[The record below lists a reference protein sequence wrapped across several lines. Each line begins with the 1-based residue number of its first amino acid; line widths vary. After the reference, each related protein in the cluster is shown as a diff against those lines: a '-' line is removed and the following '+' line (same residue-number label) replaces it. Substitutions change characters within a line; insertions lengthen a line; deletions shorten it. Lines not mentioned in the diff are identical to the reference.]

1 MEERVTTPV
10 CGFWPLTSD
19 TYYVS
24 ASSTGGSTGTYKLSM
39 TESSPEGAVVTF
51 GAFSLSNYNLGD
63 FSNLISY
70 NSSRIVARDSAGNYM
85 TIYGRFSYSSESSF
99 NDSSLKSISL
109 NQGAPNG
116 PLVISF
122 ENLNAKLGSFLNSAN
137 PEQYILRGNDLFIGN
152 IYDDGIIGFAGND
165 TIIGGEGD
173 DALAG
178 GGGNDSLEGNEGNDF
193 LVGGPGSDILVG
205 GSGDDG
211 YEVDDA
217 GDQVIEMADEGD
229 DVVASAIHYQLPQNV
244 ESLVLFGAK
253 PISGTGND
261 LDNLIV
267 GNAASN
273 RLDGGGG
280 ADTLEGGKG
289 NDFYV
294 YDPADVIVE
303 HANGGADTIL
313 SSIDYTLI
321 QFCEHVT
328 LMQGAGDIS
337 ATGNDVNNTLT
348 GNEGHNALFGA
359 GGNDLLRGG
368 EGNDTLDGGA
378 GADRLE
384 GGAGDDMFYVDARG
398 DVVIETAGAGRDVVV
413 SAIDY
418 ALGGY
423 LEDLTLTG
431 DAVKAIGNAA
441 DNVLTGNAAA
451 NVLNGGKGAD
461 TMAGGG
467 GDDLYICNDP
477 GDVVTENAGE
487 GIDTVMSAANCV
499 LAANVENL
507 TLIGTAIEGTGNS
520 DANVLVGNAYHN
532 ILIGL
537 GGNDTINGGAGN
549 DTMVGGA
556 GDDEY
561 VVNSPKDSIVEIA
574 GEGTDKVN
582 SAVSFDL
589 SVAGAHVEN
598 LTLIGRANLSAR
610 GDAGNN
616 VLEGNA
622 GSNVLDGRAGADH
635 MMGYRGNDVYVV
647 DDPGDVVS
655 GEEAGGGI
663 DRVESTVSY
672 VLGEHLEKL
681 VLTGADHIDATGN
694 GGNNVLIGNDGNNV
708 IDGRAGADI
717 MVGGAGNDMFYIDVR
732 GDVVVEKAGGG
743 RDVVVSAIDYA
754 LGGYLED
761 LTLTGDAVKAIGN
774 AADNVLTG
782 NAAANVLNG
791 GKGAD
796 TMAGGGGDDLYICN
810 DPGDVVTENTG
821 EGIDTVMSAVNRVL
835 AANVENLTLIGT
847 AIEGTG
853 NSDANVLVGNAYHNI
868 MTGLGGNDTIDG
880 GAGND
885 TLYGGPGND
894 ELTGRVGNDLFVCV
908 PGDGVDTIT
917 DFTPGHDRI
926 DLWAFGGEI
935 GDWATLASLLVPVN
949 GDKDTEIR
957 FADAGNKLILV
968 GVDFN
973 KLDVYD
979 FAGIASG
986 LYLEGDGDGNI
997 LTGGDDADILVG
1009 LGGDDTITGGGG
1021 HDTVFGGAG
1030 DDWIIGASGAGNDR
1044 YDAGDGVDTLVLTSA
1059 LAPVAVNLVTGRAG
1073 GKDIGKDS
1081 LDGFENVI
1089 GGRSNDTIVGDGIDN
1104 VLDGGT
1110 GADVMVGG
1118 DGDDLYLVDNRLDR
1132 IVEFGGQGTDTVR
1145 VVDVL
1150 HPHPNFNSYALSA
1163 NVENLVML
1171 DAAGDAGARGNA
1183 DANVLTGNAGA
1194 NRLDG
1199 FLGDDTL
1206 EGGDGDDTLLGSVGD
1221 DLLDGGDGDDSL
1233 DGGPGADTMAGG
1245 DGDDTYVVNSAADV
1259 VTENSG
1265 EGTDTVLSFI
1275 DFDLS
1280 VDTAHVENLT
1290 LAGLAI
1296 NGTGDDGANAVTGN
1310 ARHNLLDGGLGDD
1323 TLDGGA
1329 GNDTLIGG
1337 LGDDSL
1343 QGGAGFD
1350 MASYADAGGAVTV
1363 DLSVAGAQNT
1373 GAGGIDILD
1382 GIEGVTGGDFDDALT
1397 GDNRANT
1404 LEGGAGDDTLDGGL
1418 GGDRMFGGAG
1428 NDLYTVNS
1436 AADRIFEN
1444 AGDGIDSVES
1454 SVSHA
1459 LAANVENLTLTGS
1472 GNINGVGN
1480 GEDNEIAGNAGRNVL
1495 LGGNGDDTLGR
1506 RQRAAAAIGGLGR
1519 DVLIGGAGSD
1529 KFVFGSLAD
1538 SGVGA
1543 ALRDVI
1549 GGFRSIEGDMIDLH
1563 LIDADILSAG
1573 HQAFDYIGAGAFNG
1587 VAGELRF
1594 ANGLMQADVDGDGE
1608 ADMEI
1613 AVVGVSTLAED
1624 DFVLDDVI
1632 V

>member
-1 MEERVTTPV
+1 MVSLPGSNDDFVLKGNGDDFISTGDGDDTIFADPGPYDSIGGDDTVYAGDDDDLVRAFGGDNVIYGGDGDDTLITADGDDYIDAGEGDDEDVQSGRGADTVYGSGGNDTLRGGEGNDYVNGGPGNDRVIGSSDDDTVVGGKGNDTVEGRDGDDSLDGGPGRDTLEGGPDDDLLVAGPGNDLYDGGDGDDTLSFASGLGGVSVDLGAGTASGPETGSDTVRSIEHVIGGGGDDVLTGDGGANRLEGGAGADTLHGAAGDDTLTGGEGADSFFGTPAQLDTDTITDFSFDDAIQVDGVRFSTEDLTITRGIDGDEIVISQNDGTDTTIVFAGGLPGLLQAEPSGTGGPPSTRIQLV
-10 CGFWPLTSD
+10 PDDYAADVGTLGRIDINSSSTGEIEGVGDLDWFATTLSAGHRYIVDLEGFPTGEGTLGDPLIDGIYDHSGALVTGTTDDNGGVGNNARVSFLPLTSD

-24 ASSTGGSTGTYKLSM
+24 VSSAAGSTGTYKLSM

-70 NSSRIVARDSAGNYM
+70 NSSRIVARDSFGNYM
-85 TIYGRFSYSSESSF
+85 TIYGRFSYSSEAAF

-122 ENLNAKLGSFLNSAN
+122 ENLNAKLGIFLNSAN

-152 IYDDGIIGFAGND
+152 IYDDGIMGFAGND

-211 YEVDDA
+211 YEVDNA

-229 DVVASAIHYQLPQNV
+229 DVVASAIQYQLPQNV
-244 ESLVLFGAK
+244 ESLTLIGNK

-294 YDPADVIVE
+294 FDPADVIVE

-313 SSIDYTLI
+313 SMIDCTVI
-321 QFCEHVT
+321 ENCEHAI
-328 LMQGAGDIS
+328 LMEGAGNIS

-398 DVVIETAGAGRDVVV
+398 DVVVETAGAGRDVVV

-451 NVLNGGKGAD
+451 NMLNGGKGAD
-461 TMAGGG
+461 TMAGRG

-487 GIDTVMSAANCV
+487 GIDTVMSAANCL

-520 DANVLVGNAYHN
+520 GANVLVGNAYHN

-589 SVAGAHVEN
+589 SVAGSHVEN
-598 LTLIGRANLSAR
+598 LTLIGGANISAR

-694 GGNNVLIGNDGNNV
+694 GGNNVLIGNDGNNA

-717 MVGGAGNDMFYIDVR
+717 MVGGAGDDVFYVDAR

-743 RDVVVSAIDYA
+743 RDVVISAIDYA

-774 AADNVLTG
+774 AADNALTG
-782 NAAANVLNG
+782 NAAANMLNG

-796 TMAGGGGDDLYICN
+796 TMAGGGG
-810 DPGDVVTENTG
+810 
-821 EGIDTVMSAVNRVL
+821 
-835 AANVENLTLIGT
+835 
-847 AIEGTG
+847 
-853 NSDANVLVGNAYHNI
+853 H
-868 MTGLGGNDTIDG
+868 
-880 GAGND
+880 
-885 TLYGGPGND
+885 
-894 ELTGRVGNDLFVCV
+894 
-908 PGDGVDTIT
+908 
-917 DFTPGHDRI
+917 
-926 DLWAFGGEI
+926 
-935 GDWATLASLLVPVN
+935 
-949 GDKDTEIR
+949 
-957 FADAGNKLILV
+957 
-968 GVDFN
+968 
-973 KLDVYD
+973 
-979 FAGIASG
+979 
-986 LYLEGDGDGNI
+986 
-997 LTGGDDADILVG
+997 
-1009 LGGDDTITGGGG
+1009 
-1021 HDTVFGGAG
+1021 
-1030 DDWIIGASGAGNDR
+1030 
-1044 YDAGDGVDTLVLTSA
+1044 
-1059 LAPVAVNLVTGRAG
+1059 
-1073 GKDIGKDS
+1073 
-1081 LDGFENVI
+1081 
-1089 GGRSNDTIVGDGIDN
+1089 
-1104 VLDGGT
+1104 
-1110 GADVMVGG
+1110 
-1118 DGDDLYLVDNRLDR
+1118 
-1132 IVEFGGQGTDTVR
+1132 
-1145 VVDVL
+1145 
-1150 HPHPNFNSYALSA
+1150 
-1163 NVENLVML
+1163 
-1171 DAAGDAGARGNA
+1171 
-1183 DANVLTGNAGA
+1183 
-1194 NRLDG
+1194 
-1199 FLGDDTL
+1199 
-1206 EGGDGDDTLLGSVGD
+1206 
-1221 DLLDGGDGDDSL
+1221 
-1233 DGGPGADTMAGG
+1233 
-1245 DGDDTYVVNSAADV
+1245 DTYVVNSASDIVIENAD
-1259 VTENSG
+1259 

-1337 LGDDSL
+1337 LGDNSL

-1428 NDLYTVNS
+1428 NDLYTVDS

-1480 GEDNEIAGNAGRNVL
+1480 AEDNEIAGNAGRNVL
-1495 LGGNGDDTLGR
+1495 LGGNGDDTLGGGDGNDTLNGGNGDDV
-1506 RQRAAAAIGGLGR
+1506 IEGGLGR
-1519 DVLIGGAGSD
+1519 DVLIGGAGAD

-1549 GGFRSIEGDMIDLH
+1549 GGFRSIEGDTIDLH

-1573 HQAFDYIGAGAFNG
+1573 HQAFNYIGADAFNG
-1587 VAGELRF
+1587 MAGELRF
-1594 ANGLMQADVDGDGE
+1594 ASGLMQVDVDGDGE

-1613 AVVGVSTLAED
+1613 AVVGVSITGGGRLRPR
-1624 DFVLDDVI
+1624 
-1632 V
+1632 